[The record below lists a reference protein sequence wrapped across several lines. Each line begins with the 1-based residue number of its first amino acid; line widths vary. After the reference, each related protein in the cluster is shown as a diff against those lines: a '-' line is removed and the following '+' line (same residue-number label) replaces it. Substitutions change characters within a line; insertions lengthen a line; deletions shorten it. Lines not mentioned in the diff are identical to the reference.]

1 MENWLDYLRQLNMA
15 SMMLRIILAL
25 LMGGLI
31 GMERERKRRPA
42 GFRTYMLVA
51 LGAALTVMLSQY
63 LDYMLNNPWAEINAS
78 IGVKADVSRFGAQVI
93 NGVGFLGAGTI
104 IVTGRQEVKG
114 LTTAAG
120 LWASACMGLAI
131 GAGFYECMLVGF
143 LLIFLCMR
151 ILPFIESAILAKARN
166 MNVYV
171 EMDSVENVGA
181 IVNLIKADNIT
192 LYDVEI
198 DKEQHEHLTQINAVF
213 SLHLPHKEDHTE
225 ILARLSTLDGIITIE
240 EV

>member
-1 MENWLDYLRQLNMA
+1 MT
-15 SMMLRIILAL
+15 SMMLRIVLAL

-63 LDYMLNNPWAEINAS
+63 LDYMLNNPWADIAAS
-78 IGVKADVSRFGAQVI
+78 IGIKTDVSRFGAQVI

-131 GAGFYECMLVGF
+131 GAGFYECMIVGF
-143 LLIFLCMR
+143 VLIFLCMR
-151 ILPFIESAILAKARN
+151 LLPAIENAVMARARN
-166 MNVYV
+166 MNLYI

-181 IVNLIKADNIT
+181 IVNILKANDMT
-192 LYDVEI
+192 LFDVEI
-198 DKEQHEHLTQINAVF
+198 DKEQHEHLSQINAVF
-213 SLHLPHKEDHTE
+213 SVRLPHKEEHTE
-225 ILARLSTLDGIITIE
+225 ILAKLSTIEGIITIE
-240 EV
+240 EI

>member
-1 MENWLDYLRQLNMA
+1 MT
-15 SMMLRIILAL
+15 SMILRIVLAL

-63 LDYMLNNPWAEINAS
+63 LDYMLNNPWADIAAS
-78 IGVKADVSRFGAQVI
+78 IGIKTDVSRFGAQVI

-131 GAGFYECMLVGF
+131 GAGFYECMIVGF
-143 LLIFLCMR
+143 VLIFLCMR
-151 ILPFIESAILAKARN
+151 LLPAIENAVMARARN
-166 MNVYV
+166 MNIYI

-181 IVNLIKADNIT
+181 IVNILKANDMT
-192 LYDVEI
+192 LFDVEI
-198 DKEQHEHLTQINAVF
+198 DKEQHEHLSQINAVF
-213 SLHLPHKEDHTE
+213 SVRLPHKEEHTE
-225 ILARLSTLDGIITIE
+225 ILAKLSTIDGIITIE
-240 EV
+240 EI